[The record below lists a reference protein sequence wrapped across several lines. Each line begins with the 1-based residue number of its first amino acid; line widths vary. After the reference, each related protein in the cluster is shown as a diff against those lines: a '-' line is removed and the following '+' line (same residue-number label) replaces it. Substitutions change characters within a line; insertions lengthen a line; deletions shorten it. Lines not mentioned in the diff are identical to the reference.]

1 MTAGVEGG
9 AHFVLKQTTYESL
22 ETPCRNHRERRR
34 PPGECQTAYPLRT
47 CKRRGPGWAEGRMT
61 TVAACLTCGS

>member
-22 ETPCRNHRERRR
+22 ETRNHRERRR
-34 PPGECQTAYPLRT
+34 PLVNVQPPILREPWGLD
-47 CKRRGPGWAEGRMT
+47 RRRVG
-61 TVAACLTCGS
+61 